1 MELRNKLGL
10 ADIHTHILPDFD
22 DGAASVEEAIQMLRL
37 EAEQG
42 ITDVVLTPH
51 FNLASESV
59 KEFLARREKS
69 FELLSKRIKKSKIN
83 VNIHLGAEVRYY
95 PSLINEDILN
105 LCIGDTSY
113 LLLELAS
120 SYPLNFEQTVNW
132 MLSRGVT
139 PILAHI
145 ERYEYLYSNKKLMLE
160 LLDSGVLFQCNAS
173 SLLKFRT
180 AKRVRKLLKQGYVH
194 ILASDAHNLTNR
206 PPILVQGLSK
216 VGKFADIMISNSQK
230 VIKNELI

>member
-22 DGAASVEEAIQMLRL
+22 DGAASVEEAIEMLR
-37 EAEQG
+37 EEINQG

-51 FNLASESV
+51 FNLANESV
-59 KEFLARREKS
+59 EEFLARRKKS
-69 FELLSKRIKKSKIN
+69 FDLLSKKLKKSKIN

-95 PSLINEDILN
+95 PSLINDDIFN

-120 SYPLNFEQTVNW
+120 SYPLNFEQTINW
-132 MLSRGVT
+132 MMSRGVT

-173 SLLKFRT
+173 SLLKFHT
-180 AKRVRKLLKQGYVH
+180 AKKVKKLLKQGIVH
-194 ILASDAHNLTNR
+194 ILASDTHNLTNR
-206 PPILVQGLSK
+206 SPVLVQGLNK
-216 VGKFADIMISNSQK
+216 VTKFADILISNAQS